1 MNWSS
6 ALNSAPGNSL
16 NINGFENGWHQM
28 TVKKKGLGRGLDA
41 LLRSSEAKDD
51 PGAQLR
57 DVSLELIHP
66 SPFQPRKHFDEDAL
80 RSLADSIRAQGLIA
94 PVVLRRRSGEY
105 ELIAGERRW
114 RAAQLAGLQQIPAI
128 VRDIDDHQAAALA
141 LIENLQREDLDP
153 IEQAEAMRRLIKEFE
168 MTHQQVADI
177 LGISRPVV
185 SNALRLLD
193 LAEPVRQLLQN
204 KQLDAGHARA
214 LAGLPMAQ
222 QPLLA
227 EKIVAKALTV
237 RQVEG
242 MVRKLN
248 ESTLNPPEPIPADPD
263 TALLLR
269 QISDALGVQ
278 VDLVQNA
285 RGGGRLKLRFD
296 QPGQLSRI
304 LDRLLQ
310 EQG

>member
-1 MNWSS
+1 
-6 ALNSAPGNSL
+6 
-16 NINGFENGWHQM
+16 M
-28 TVKKKGLGRGLDA
+28 TDRKKGLGRGLDA

-57 DVSLELIHP
+57 DVALELIHP
-66 SPFQPRKHFDEDAL
+66 SPFQPRTHFDEDAL
-80 RSLADSIRAQGLIA
+80 RSLADSIRAQGLIQ

-114 RAAQLAGLQQIPAI
+114 RAAQLAGLQHIPAI

-153 IEQAEAMRRLIKEFE
+153 IEQAEAMRRLIKEFD

-177 LGISRPVV
+177 LGVSRPVV

-193 LAEPVRQLLQN
+193 LADPVRHLLQDR
-204 KQLDAGHARA
+204 QLDAGHARA
-214 LAGLPMAQ
+214 LAALPMAQ

-237 RQVEG
+237 RQVEN

-248 ESTLNPPEPIPADPD
+248 ESALSPAAPPSVDPD

-278 VDLVQNA
+278 LDLVQNA
-285 RGGGRLKLRFD
+285 RGGGRLTLRFD
-296 QPGQLSRI
+296 QPGQLDRI
-304 LDRLLQ
+304 LNRLLH
-310 EQG
+310 E

>member
-1 MNWSS
+1 
-6 ALNSAPGNSL
+6 
-16 NINGFENGWHQM
+16 M

>member
-1 MNWSS
+1 
-6 ALNSAPGNSL
+6 
-16 NINGFENGWHQM
+16 M

-51 PGAQLR
+51 PAAHLR
-57 DVSLELIHP
+57 DVALELIHP

-248 ESTLNPPEPIPADPD
+248 ESALNPPEPIPADPD

-269 QISDALGVQ
+269 QISDMLGVQ

-296 QPGQLSRI
+296 QPGQLDRI
-304 LDRLLQ
+304 LNRLLH

>member
-1 MNWSS
+1 
-6 ALNSAPGNSL
+6 
-16 NINGFENGWHQM
+16 M
-28 TVKKKGLGRGLDA
+28 TVRKKGLGRGLDA

-57 DVSLELIHP
+57 DVALELIHP
-66 SPFQPRKHFDEDAL
+66 SPFQPRTHFDEDAL
-80 RSLADSIRAQGLIA
+80 RSLADSIRAQGLIQ

-114 RAAQLAGLQQIPAI
+114 RAAQLAGLQHIPAI

-153 IEQAEAMRRLIKEFE
+153 IEQAEAMRRLIKEFD

-177 LGISRPVV
+177 LGVSRPVV

-193 LAEPVRQLLQN
+193 LADPVRHLLQDR
-204 KQLDAGHARA
+204 QLDAGHARA
-214 LAGLPMAQ
+214 LAALPMAQ

-237 RQVEG
+237 RQVEN

-248 ESTLNPPEPIPADPD
+248 ESALSPAAPPSVDPD

-278 VDLVQNA
+278 LDLVQNA
-285 RGGGRLKLRFD
+285 RGGGRLTLRFD
-296 QPGQLSRI
+296 QPGQLDRI
-304 LDRLLQ
+304 LNRLLH
-310 EQG
+310 E

>member
-1 MNWSS
+1 
-6 ALNSAPGNSL
+6 
-16 NINGFENGWHQM
+16 M

-51 PGAQLR
+51 LGAQLR
-57 DVSLELIHP
+57 DVALELIHP
-66 SPFQPRKHFDEDAL
+66 SPFQPRTHFDEEAL
-80 RSLADSIRAQGLIA
+80 RSLADSIRAQGLIQ

-153 IEQAEAMRRLIKEFE
+153 IEQAEAMRRLIKEFD

-177 LGISRPVV
+177 LGVSRPVV

-193 LAEPVRQLLQN
+193 LADPVRQLLRDR
-204 KQLDAGHARA
+204 QLDAGHARA

-248 ESTLNPPEPIPADPD
+248 DSALNPPVPQPTDPD

-269 QISDALGVQ
+269 QISDALGVR

-285 RGGGRLKLRFD
+285 RGGGLLKLRFD
-296 QPGQLSRI
+296 QPDQLDRI
-304 LDRLLQ
+304 LNRLLQ
-310 EQG
+310 E

>member
-1 MNWSS
+1 
-6 ALNSAPGNSL
+6 
-16 NINGFENGWHQM
+16 M

-248 ESTLNPPEPIPADPD
+248 ESALNPPEPIPADPD

-296 QPGQLSRI
+296 QPGQLDRI
-304 LDRLLQ
+304 INRLLQ

>member
-1 MNWSS
+1 
-6 ALNSAPGNSL
+6 
-16 NINGFENGWHQM
+16 M

-66 SPFQPRKHFDEDAL
+66 SPFQPRTHFDEDAL

-193 LAEPVRQLLQN
+193 LADPVRQLLHN

-248 ESTLNPPEPIPADPD
+248 EATLNPPAPKPDDPD

-269 QISDALGVQ
+269 QIADSLGVQ
-278 VDLVQNA
+278 VDLVQNS
-285 RGGGRLKLRFD
+285 RGGGLLRLRFD
-296 QPGQLSRI
+296 EPGQLDLI
-304 LDRLLQ
+304 LNRLIQ
-310 EQG
+310 E

>member
-1 MNWSS
+1 
-6 ALNSAPGNSL
+6 
-16 NINGFENGWHQM
+16 M

-57 DVSLELIHP
+57 DVALELIHP
-66 SPFQPRKHFDEDAL
+66 SPFQPRTHFDEEAL
-80 RSLADSIRAQGLIA
+80 RSLADSIRAQGLIQ
-94 PVVLRRRSGEY
+94 PIVLRRRSGEY

-153 IEQAEAMRRLIKEFE
+153 IEQAEAMRRLIKEFD

-177 LGISRPVV
+177 LGVSRPVV

-193 LAEPVRQLLQN
+193 LADPVRQLLQN
-204 KQLDAGHARA
+204 KHLDAGHARA
-214 LAGLPMAQ
+214 LAGLPIAQ

-248 ESTLNPPEPIPADPD
+248 ESALTAPEPQPTDPD

-269 QISDALGVQ
+269 QISDLLGVQ
-278 VDLVQNA
+278 VDLAQNA
-285 RGGGRLKLRFD
+285 RGGGRLKLRFN
-296 QPGQLSRI
+296 QPGQLERI
-304 LDRLLQ
+304 LHRLLQ
-310 EQG
+310 E

>member
-1 MNWSS
+1 
-6 ALNSAPGNSL
+6 
-16 NINGFENGWHQM
+16 M

-41 LLRSSEAKDD
+41 LLRSSEVKDD

-57 DVSLELIHP
+57 DVALELIHP
-66 SPFQPRKHFDEDAL
+66 SPFQPRTHFDDDAL
-80 RSLADSIRAQGLIA
+80 RSLADSIRSQGLIQ

-128 VRDIDDHQAAALA
+128 VRDIEDHQAAALA

-153 IEQAEAMRRLIKEFE
+153 IEQAEAMRRLIKEFD

-177 LGISRPVV
+177 LGVSRPVV

-193 LAEPVRQLLQN
+193 LAEPVRQLLQDR
-204 KQLDAGHARA
+204 QLDAGHARA

-222 QPLLA
+222 QPVLA
-227 EKIVAKALTV
+227 DKIVAKALTV
-237 RQVEG
+237 RQVET
-242 MVRKLN
+242 MVRKLS
-248 ESTLNPPEPIPADPD
+248 ESALSKPVEQPTDPD
-263 TALLLR
+263 TAKLLSR
-269 QISDALGVQ
+269 ISDALGVQ

-285 RGGGRLKLRFD
+285 RGGGRLNLRFD
-296 QPGQLSRI
+296 RPGQLERI

-310 EQG
+310 EQD

>member
-1 MNWSS
+1 
-6 ALNSAPGNSL
+6 
-16 NINGFENGWHQM
+16 M

-57 DVSLELIHP
+57 DVALELIHP
-66 SPFQPRKHFDEDAL
+66 SPFQPRTYFDEEAL
-80 RSLADSIRAQGLIA
+80 RSLADSIRAQGLIQ

-153 IEQAEAMRRLIKEFE
+153 IEQAEAMRRLIKEFD

-177 LGISRPVV
+177 LGVSRPVV

-193 LAEPVRQLLQN
+193 LAEPVRQLLQDR
-204 KQLDAGHARA
+204 QLDAGHARA

-248 ESTLNPPEPIPADPD
+248 ESALSPPVPQPTDPD

-278 VDLVQNA
+278 IDLVQNA

-296 QPGQLSRI
+296 QPGQLDCI
-304 LDRLLQ
+304 LNRLLQ
-310 EQG
+310 ELG

>member
-1 MNWSS
+1 
-6 ALNSAPGNSL
+6 
-16 NINGFENGWHQM
+16 M

-41 LLRSSEAKDD
+41 LLRSSD
-51 PGAQLR
+51 
-57 DVSLELIHP
+57 
-66 SPFQPRKHFDEDAL
+66 
-80 RSLADSIRAQGLIA
+80 RAQGLIA

-214 LAGLPMAQ
+214 LAGLPLAQ

-242 MVRKLN
+242 MVRKLI
-248 ESTLNPPEPIPADPD
+248 ESALNPPEPIPADPD

-296 QPGQLSRI
+296 QPDQLDRI
-304 LDRLLQ
+304 LGRLLQ

>member
-1 MNWSS
+1 
-6 ALNSAPGNSL
+6 
-16 NINGFENGWHQM
+16 M

-57 DVSLELIHP
+57 DVALELIHP
-66 SPFQPRKHFDEDAL
+66 SPFQPRTYFDEEAL
-80 RSLADSIRAQGLIA
+80 RSLADSIRAQGLIQ

-153 IEQAEAMRRLIKEFE
+153 IEQAEAMRRLIKEFD

-177 LGISRPVV
+177 LGVSRPVV

-193 LAEPVRQLLQN
+193 LADPVRQLLQDR
-204 KQLDAGHARA
+204 QLDAGHARA

-248 ESTLNPPEPIPADPD
+248 ESALNPPAPQLADPD
-263 TALLLR
+263 TARLLSR
-269 QISDALGVQ
+269 ISDILGVQ
-278 VDLVQNA
+278 VDLMQNA

-296 QPGQLSRI
+296 RPGQLERI
-304 LDRLLQ
+304 LDLLLQ
-310 EQG
+310 EQD

>member
-1 MNWSS
+1 
-6 ALNSAPGNSL
+6 
-16 NINGFENGWHQM
+16 M

-57 DVSLELIHP
+57 DVALELIHP
-66 SPFQPRKHFDEDAL
+66 SPFQPRTHFDEDAL

-248 ESTLNPPEPIPADPD
+248 ESALKPPEPIPADPD

-296 QPGQLSRI
+296 QPGQLDRI
-304 LDRLLQ
+304 LNRLLQ

>member
-1 MNWSS
+1 
-6 ALNSAPGNSL
+6 
-16 NINGFENGWHQM
+16 M

-222 QPLLA
+222 QPMLA

-248 ESTLNPPEPIPADPD
+248 ESALNPPEPIPADPD

-296 QPGQLSRI
+296 QPGQLDRI
-304 LDRLLQ
+304 LNRLLQ

>member
-1 MNWSS
+1 
-6 ALNSAPGNSL
+6 
-16 NINGFENGWHQM
+16 M

-248 ESTLNPPEPIPADPD
+248 ESALSPTTQQPADPD

-278 VDLVQNA
+278 VDLVLNP

>member
-1 MNWSS
+1 
-6 ALNSAPGNSL
+6 
-16 NINGFENGWHQM
+16 M

-51 PGAQLR
+51 LGAQLR
-57 DVSLELIHP
+57 DVALELIHP
-66 SPFQPRKHFDEDAL
+66 SPFQPRTHFDEDAL
-80 RSLADSIRAQGLIA
+80 RSLADSIRAQGLIQ

-248 ESTLNPPEPIPADPD
+248 ESALSPTTPQTADPD

-278 VDLVQNA
+278 VDLVLNP

>member
-1 MNWSS
+1 
-6 ALNSAPGNSL
+6 
-16 NINGFENGWHQM
+16 M
-28 TVKKKGLGRGLDA
+28 TVRKKGLGRGLDA

-57 DVSLELIHP
+57 DVALELIHP
-66 SPFQPRKHFDEDAL
+66 SPFQPRTHFDEDAL
-80 RSLADSIRAQGLIA
+80 RSLADSIRAQGLIQ

-114 RAAQLAGLQQIPAI
+114 RAAQLAGLQHIPAI

-153 IEQAEAMRRLIKEFE
+153 IEQAEAMRRLIKEFD

-177 LGISRPVV
+177 LGVSRPVV

-193 LAEPVRQLLQN
+193 LADPVRHLLQDR
-204 KQLDAGHARA
+204 QLDAGHARA
-214 LAGLPMAQ
+214 LAALPMAQ

-237 RQVEG
+237 RQVEN

-248 ESTLNPPEPIPADPD
+248 ESALSPAAPPSVDPD

-269 QISDALGVQ
+269 QISDALGVRL
-278 VDLVQNA
+278 DLVQNA
-285 RGGGRLKLRFD
+285 RGGGRLTLRFD
-296 QPGQLSRI
+296 QPGQLDRI
-304 LDRLLQ
+304 LNRLLQ
-310 EQG
+310 E

>member
-1 MNWSS
+1 
-6 ALNSAPGNSL
+6 
-16 NINGFENGWHQM
+16 M

-57 DVSLELIHP
+57 DVALELIHP
-66 SPFQPRKHFDEDAL
+66 SPFQPRTHFDEDAL
-80 RSLADSIRAQGLIA
+80 RSLADSIRAQGLIQ

-153 IEQAEAMRRLIKEFE
+153 IEQAEAMRRLIKEFD

-177 LGISRPVV
+177 LGVSRPVV

-193 LAEPVRQLLQN
+193 LADPVRQLLQDR
-204 KQLDAGHARA
+204 QLDAGHARA

-242 MVRKLN
+242 MVRKLS
-248 ESTLNPPEPIPADPD
+248 EVGLEC
-263 TALLLR
+263 
-269 QISDALGVQ
+269 
-278 VDLVQNA
+278 A
-285 RGGGRLKLRFD
+285 RAAT
-296 QPGQLSRI
+296 S
-304 LDRLLQ
+304 
-310 EQG
+310 

>member
-1 MNWSS
+1 
-6 ALNSAPGNSL
+6 
-16 NINGFENGWHQM
+16 M

-51 PGAQLR
+51 PGAQMR
-57 DVSLELIHP
+57 DVALELIHP
-66 SPFQPRKHFDEDAL
+66 SPFQPRTHFDEDAL
-80 RSLADSIRAQGLIA
+80 RSLADSIRAQGLIQ

-248 ESTLNPPEPIPADPD
+248 ESALSPTTPQTADPD

-278 VDLVQNA
+278 VDLVLNP

>member
-1 MNWSS
+1 
-6 ALNSAPGNSL
+6 
-16 NINGFENGWHQM
+16 M

-57 DVSLELIHP
+57 DVALELIHP
-66 SPFQPRKHFDEDAL
+66 SPFQPRTHFDEDAL
-80 RSLADSIRAQGLIA
+80 RSLADSIRAQGLIQ

-153 IEQAEAMRRLIKEFE
+153 IEQAEAMRRLIKEFD

-177 LGISRPVV
+177 LGVSRPVV

-193 LAEPVRQLLQN
+193 LADPVRQLLQDR
-204 KQLDAGHARA
+204 QLDAGHARA

-222 QPLLA
+222 QPQLA

-248 ESTLNPPEPIPADPD
+248 ESALSPAAPMPADPD

-278 VDLVQNA
+278 VDLEQNA

-296 QPGQLSRI
+296 QPGQLDRI

-310 EQG
+310 E

>member
-1 MNWSS
+1 
-6 ALNSAPGNSL
+6 
-16 NINGFENGWHQM
+16 M
-28 TVKKKGLGRGLDA
+28 TVRKKGLGRGLDA

-57 DVSLELIHP
+57 DVALELIHP
-66 SPFQPRKHFDEDAL
+66 SPFQPRTHFDEDAL
-80 RSLADSIRAQGLIA
+80 RSLADSIRAQGLIQ

-114 RAAQLAGLQQIPAI
+114 RAAQLAGLQHIPAI

-177 LGISRPVV
+177 LGVSRPVV

-193 LAEPVRQLLQN
+193 LADPVRHLLQDR
-204 KQLDAGHARA
+204 QLDAGHARA
-214 LAGLPMAQ
+214 LAALPMAQ

-237 RQVEG
+237 RQVEN

-248 ESTLNPPEPIPADPD
+248 ESALSPAAPPSVDPD

-269 QISDALGVQ
+269 QISDALGVRL
-278 VDLVQNA
+278 DLVQNA
-285 RGGGRLKLRFD
+285 RGGGRLTLRFD
-296 QPGQLSRI
+296 QPGQLDRI
-304 LDRLLQ
+304 LNRLLH
-310 EQG
+310 E

>member
-1 MNWSS
+1 
-6 ALNSAPGNSL
+6 
-16 NINGFENGWHQM
+16 M

-57 DVSLELIHP
+57 DVALELIHP
-66 SPFQPRKHFDEDAL
+66 SPFQPRTHFDEEAL
-80 RSLADSIRAQGLIA
+80 RSLADSIRAQGLIQ

-153 IEQAEAMRRLIKEFE
+153 IEQAEAMRRLIKEFD

-177 LGISRPVV
+177 LGVSRPVV

-193 LAEPVRQLLQN
+193 LADPVRQLLQDR
-204 KQLDAGHARA
+204 QLDAGHARA

-222 QPLLA
+222 QPQLA

-248 ESTLNPPEPIPADPD
+248 ESALSPPVPQPADPD

-269 QISDALGVQ
+269 QISDALGVR

-285 RGGGRLKLRFD
+285 RGGGLLKLRFD
-296 QPGQLSRI
+296 QPDQLDRI
-304 LDRLLQ
+304 LNRLLQ
-310 EQG
+310 E

>member
-1 MNWSS
+1 
-6 ALNSAPGNSL
+6 
-16 NINGFENGWHQM
+16 M
-28 TVKKKGLGRGLDA
+28 TVRKKGLGRGLDA

-57 DVSLELIHP
+57 DVALELIHP
-66 SPFQPRKHFDEDAL
+66 SPFQPRTHFDEEAL
-80 RSLADSIRAQGLIA
+80 RSLADSIRAQGLIQ

-114 RAAQLAGLQQIPAI
+114 RAAQRAGLQQIPAI

-177 LGISRPVV
+177 LGVSRPVV

-193 LAEPVRQLLQN
+193 LADPVRKLLEDRR
-204 KQLDAGHARA
+204 LDAGHARA
-214 LAGLPMAQ
+214 LAVLPMAQ
-222 QPLLA
+222 QLLLA

-242 MVRKLN
+242 MVRKFN
-248 ESTLNPPEPIPADPD
+248 ESALRSPAPQPADPD
-263 TALLLR
+263 TALLLH
-269 QISDALGVQ
+269 QISDALGVR

-285 RGGGRLKLRFD
+285 RGGGQLRLRFD
-296 QPGQLSRI
+296 QPGQLERI
-304 LDRLLQ
+304 LNRLMH
-310 EQG
+310 E

>member
-1 MNWSS
+1 
-6 ALNSAPGNSL
+6 
-16 NINGFENGWHQM
+16 M

-248 ESTLNPPEPIPADPD
+248 ESALNPPEPIPADPD

-269 QISDALGVQ
+269 QISDMLGVQ

-296 QPGQLSRI
+296 QPGQLDRI
-304 LDRLLQ
+304 LNRLLQ

>member
-1 MNWSS
+1 
-6 ALNSAPGNSL
+6 
-16 NINGFENGWHQM
+16 M

-57 DVSLELIHP
+57 DVALELIHP
-66 SPFQPRKHFDEDAL
+66 SPFQPRTYFDEEAL
-80 RSLADSIRAQGLIA
+80 RSLADSIRAQGLIQ

-153 IEQAEAMRRLIKEFE
+153 IEQAEAMRRLIKEFD

-177 LGISRPVV
+177 LGVSRPVV

-193 LAEPVRQLLQN
+193 LADPVRQLLQDR
-204 KQLDAGHARA
+204 QLDAGHARA

-248 ESTLNPPEPIPADPD
+248 ESALNPPAPQPADPD
-263 TALLLR
+263 TARLLSR
-269 QISDALGVQ
+269 ISDILGVQ
-278 VDLVQNA
+278 VDLMQNA

-296 QPGQLSRI
+296 RPGQLERI
-304 LDRLLQ
+304 LDLLLQ
-310 EQG
+310 EQE

>member
-1 MNWSS
+1 
-6 ALNSAPGNSL
+6 
-16 NINGFENGWHQM
+16 M

-57 DVSLELIHP
+57 DVALELIHP
-66 SPFQPRKHFDEDAL
+66 SPFQPRTYFDEEAL
-80 RSLADSIRAQGLIA
+80 RSLADSIRAQGLIQ

-153 IEQAEAMRRLIKEFE
+153 IEQAEAMRRLIKEFD

-177 LGISRPVV
+177 LGVSRPVV

-193 LAEPVRQLLQN
+193 LADPVRQLLRDR
-204 KQLDAGHARA
+204 QLDAGHARA

-248 ESTLNPPEPIPADPD
+248 DSALSPPVPQPTDPD

-269 QISDALGVQ
+269 QISDALGVR

-285 RGGGRLKLRFD
+285 RGGGLLKLRFD
-296 QPGQLSRI
+296 QPDQLDRI
-304 LDRLLQ
+304 LNRLLQ
-310 EQG
+310 E

>member
-1 MNWSS
+1 
-6 ALNSAPGNSL
+6 
-16 NINGFENGWHQM
+16 M
-28 TVKKKGLGRGLDA
+28 TIKKKGLGRGLDA
-41 LLRSSEAKDD
+41 LLRSSEATDD

-57 DVSLELIHP
+57 EVALELIHP
-66 SPFQPRKHFDEDAL
+66 SPFQPRTHFDEGAL
-80 RSLADSIRAQGLIA
+80 RSLADSIRAQGLIQ

-177 LGISRPVV
+177 LGVSRPVV

-193 LAEPVRQLLQN
+193 LADPVRQLLQS

-248 ESTLNPPEPIPADPD
+248 ESALRHAMPPPVDPD

-296 QPGQLSRI
+296 QPGQLDRI
-304 LDRLLQ
+304 LNRLVQ

>member
-1 MNWSS
+1 
-6 ALNSAPGNSL
+6 
-16 NINGFENGWHQM
+16 M

-51 PGAQLR
+51 PAAHLR
-57 DVSLELIHP
+57 DVALELIHP

-248 ESTLNPPEPIPADPD
+248 ESALNPPEPIPADPD

-296 QPGQLSRI
+296 QPGQLDRI
-304 LDRLLQ
+304 LNRLLQ

>member
-1 MNWSS
+1 
-6 ALNSAPGNSL
+6 
-16 NINGFENGWHQM
+16 M

-41 LLRSSEAKDD
+41 LLRSSEVKDD

-57 DVSLELIHP
+57 DVALELIHP
-66 SPFQPRKHFDEDAL
+66 SPFQPRTHFDDDAL
-80 RSLADSIRAQGLIA
+80 RSLADSIRSQGLIQ

-153 IEQAEAMRRLIKEFE
+153 IEQAEAMRRLIKEFD

-177 LGISRPVV
+177 LGVSRPVV

-193 LAEPVRQLLQN
+193 LAEPVRQLLQDR
-204 KQLDAGHARA
+204 QLDAGHARA

-222 QPLLA
+222 QPVLA
-227 EKIVAKALTV
+227 DKIVAKALTV
-237 RQVEG
+237 RQVES
-242 MVRKLN
+242 MVRKLS
-248 ESTLNPPEPIPADPD
+248 ESALSKPVEQPADPD
-263 TALLLR
+263 TAKLLSR
-269 QISDALGVQ
+269 ISDALGVQ

-296 QPGQLSRI
+296 QPGQLERI

-310 EQG
+310 ERD

>member
-1 MNWSS
+1 
-6 ALNSAPGNSL
+6 
-16 NINGFENGWHQM
+16 M

-57 DVSLELIHP
+57 DVALELIHP
-66 SPFQPRKHFDEDAL
+66 SPFQPRTYFDEEAL
-80 RSLADSIRAQGLIA
+80 RSLADSIRAQGLIQ

-153 IEQAEAMRRLIKEFE
+153 IEQAEAMRRLIKEFD

-177 LGISRPVV
+177 LGVSRPVV

-193 LAEPVRQLLQN
+193 LADPVRQLLRDR
-204 KQLDAGHARA
+204 QLDAGHARA

-248 ESTLNPPEPIPADPD
+248 ESALSPPVLQPADPD
-263 TALLLR
+263 SALLLR
-269 QISDALGVQ
+269 QISDALGVR

-285 RGGGRLKLRFD
+285 RGGGLLKLRFD
-296 QPGQLSRI
+296 QPDQLDRI
-304 LDRLLQ
+304 LNRLLQ
-310 EQG
+310 E

>member
-1 MNWSS
+1 
-6 ALNSAPGNSL
+6 
-16 NINGFENGWHQM
+16 M

-57 DVSLELIHP
+57 DVALELIHP
-66 SPFQPRKHFDEDAL
+66 SPFQPRTHFDEDAL
-80 RSLADSIRAQGLIA
+80 RSLADSIRAQGLIQ

-248 ESTLNPPEPIPADPD
+248 ESALSPTTPQPADPD

-278 VDLVQNA
+278 VDLVLNT

>member
-1 MNWSS
+1 
-6 ALNSAPGNSL
+6 
-16 NINGFENGWHQM
+16 M
-28 TVKKKGLGRGLDA
+28 TVRKKGLGRGLDA

-57 DVSLELIHP
+57 DVALELIHP
-66 SPFQPRKHFDEDAL
+66 SPFQPRTHFDEDAL
-80 RSLADSIRAQGLIA
+80 RSLADSIRAQGLIQ

-114 RAAQLAGLQQIPAI
+114 RAAQLAGLQHIPAI

-177 LGISRPVV
+177 LGVSRPVV

-193 LAEPVRQLLQN
+193 LADPVRHLLQDR
-204 KQLDAGHARA
+204 QLDAGHARA
-214 LAGLPMAQ
+214 LAALPMAQ

-237 RQVEG
+237 RQVEN

-248 ESTLNPPEPIPADPD
+248 ESALSPAAPPSVDPD

-269 QISDALGVQ
+269 QVSDALGVQ
-278 VDLVQNA
+278 LDLVQNA
-285 RGGGRLKLRFD
+285 RGGGRLTLRFD
-296 QPGQLSRI
+296 QPGQLDRI
-304 LDRLLQ
+304 LNRLLQ
-310 EQG
+310 E

>member
-1 MNWSS
+1 
-6 ALNSAPGNSL
+6 
-16 NINGFENGWHQM
+16 M

-57 DVSLELIHP
+57 DVALELIHP
-66 SPFQPRKHFDEDAL
+66 SPFQPRTHFDEDAL
-80 RSLADSIRAQGLIA
+80 RSLADSIRAQGLIQ

-153 IEQAEAMRRLIKEFE
+153 IEQAEAMRRLIKEFD

-177 LGISRPVV
+177 LGVSRPVV

-193 LAEPVRQLLQN
+193 LADPVRQLLQDR
-204 KQLDAGHARA
+204 QLDAGHARA

-248 ESTLNPPEPIPADPD
+248 ESALNPPAPQPADPD

-269 QISDALGVQ
+269 QISDTLGVQ

-296 QPGQLSRI
+296 QPGQLDRI
-304 LDRLLQ
+304 LNRLLQ
-310 EQG
+310 E